1 MMPSVR
7 RKSPDIC
14 YIATSKLSSITIFLS
29 INGISSMDLSSGHT
43 RPNSRRSWHS
53 PGDRSVGGFT
63 LIELIVTVVIVGIF
77 AAIAIPSFA
86 GLIHRSNVRAGADEL
101 YDLLQ
106 YARGEAVT
114 RSTAVTIAAPASS
127 SANWAGD
134 ISVRTTQQTLRQIG
148 ASGLQAGIT
157 VTTAVGSIVFSPTG
171 TSSATTCFQVSYA
184 NDASVTPQFISV
196 QSSGRVTPPASTRP
210 GGC

>member
-1 MMPSVR
+1 
-7 RKSPDIC
+7 
-14 YIATSKLSSITIFLS
+14 
-29 INGISSMDLSSGHT
+29 MDLSSGLT
-43 RPNSRRSWHS
+43 RANPRRSWHS
-53 PGDRSVGGFT
+53 PDKRARAGFT

-77 AAIAIPSFA
+77 AAIAVPSFV

-106 YARGEAVT
+106 YSRAEAVT
-114 RSTAVTIAAPASS
+114 RSTPVTIAAPGASS
-127 SANWAGD
+127 TGWAGD
-134 ISVRTTQQTLRQIG
+134 LSVKTSQQTLRQIG

-171 TSSATTCFQVSYA
+171 TSSATACFQISYA
-184 NDASVTPQFISV
+184 NDTSVTPQFISV

>member
-1 MMPSVR
+1 
-7 RKSPDIC
+7 
-14 YIATSKLSSITIFLS
+14 
-29 INGISSMDLSSGHT
+29 MDLSSGLT
-43 RPNSRRSWHS
+43 RPNPRRSWQCPDKGMS
-53 PGDRSVGGFT
+53 GGFT

-77 AAIAIPSFA
+77 AAIAVPSFV

-114 RSTAVTIAAPASS
+114 RSTPVTIAAPGSS

-134 ISVRTTQQTLRQIG
+134 LSVKTTQQTLRQIG

-157 VTTAVGSIVFSPTG
+157 IATAVGSIAFSPTG

-184 NDASVTPQFISV
+184 SDASVTPQFISV

>member
-1 MMPSVR
+1 
-7 RKSPDIC
+7 
-14 YIATSKLSSITIFLS
+14 
-29 INGISSMDLSSGHT
+29 MDLSSGHT

-106 YARGEAVT
+106 YSRAEAVT
-114 RSTAVTIAAPASS
+114 RITPVTISAPGGSS
-127 SANWAGD
+127 TNWAGD
-134 ISVRTTQQTLRQIG
+134 VTVAANTVLRRVG
-148 ASGLQAGIT
+148 SAGLQPGIT

-171 TSSATTCFQVSYA
+171 TSSTSACFQIAYA
-184 NDASVTPQFISV
+184 NDASTAPQFIAV
-196 QSSGRVTPPASTRP
+196 QSSGRVTPPTSARP

>member
-1 MMPSVR
+1 
-7 RKSPDIC
+7 
-14 YIATSKLSSITIFLS
+14 
-29 INGISSMDLSSGHT
+29 MDLSAGLTH
-43 RPNSRRSWHS
+43 PNPRRRWQCPDKGLS
-53 PGDRSVGGFT
+53 GGFT

-77 AAIAIPSFA
+77 AAIAVPSFV

-106 YARGEAVT
+106 YARAEAVT
-114 RSTAVTIAAPASS
+114 RSTAVTIAAPGTSS
-127 SANWAGD
+127 SNWAGD
-134 ISVRTTQQTLRQIG
+134 LSVKTTQQTLRQIG
-148 ASGLQAGIT
+148 ASGLQSGIT

-196 QSSGRVTPPASTRP
+196 QSSGRVTPPTSTRP